1 MGDRIRNEDGLFLEK
16 ATLDDV
22 REAVR
27 DGPDPVSTT
36 GDVAAVFNI
45 SSESARG
52 KLNELHEQGRIE
64 RRKIGA
70 RAIIWWVQDD

>member
-1 MGDRIRNEDGLFLEK
+1 MGDRKRNEDGLFLEK
-16 ATLDDV
+16 TTLDDV
-22 REAVR
+22 RDAVR

-36 GDVAAVFNI
+36 GDVAEVLDI

-64 RRKIGA
+64 KRKIGA
-70 RAIIWWVQDD
+70 RAIIWWVSE

>member
-1 MGDRIRNEDGLFLEK
+1 MGDRKRNEDGLFLEK

-36 GDVAAVFNI
+36 GDAAEVLDI

-52 KLNELHEQGRIE
+52 KLTELHEQGRIE

>member
-16 ATLDDV
+16 ATLEDV
-22 REAVR
+22 RDAVR

-36 GDVAAVFNI
+36 GDIAAVFDI

-52 KLNELHEQGRIE
+52 KLTELHEQGRIE

-70 RAIIWWVQDD
+70 RAIIWWVQNE